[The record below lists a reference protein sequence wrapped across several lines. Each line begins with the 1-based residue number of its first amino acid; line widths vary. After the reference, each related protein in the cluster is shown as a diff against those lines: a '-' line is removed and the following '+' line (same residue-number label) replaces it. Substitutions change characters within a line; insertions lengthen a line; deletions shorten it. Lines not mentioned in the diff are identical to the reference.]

1 MEKNKLKVSE
11 KSCSLRDV
19 LDIIGGKW
27 SMPIIYIL
35 SKGKMRFMEIERS
48 VEGIN
53 TRMLVKELK
62 NMEANG
68 IVTREVFPT
77 VPPTVE
83 YALTEKGAKLLPSI
97 VSLHQWGEEFAN
109 GLKWCVIWKAKSNAL
124 FLNDSYIWIS
134 FDDQKTTQIAIA
146 SRCDMDDESE
156 CGEITERRRYTE
168 G

>member
-1 MEKNKLKVSE
+1 MSYKKITISE
-11 KSCSLRDV
+11 KTCSLRDV

-35 SKGKMRFMEIERS
+35 SKGKMRFKELERS

-68 IVTREVFPT
+68 IVSREVFAT

-83 YALTEKGAKLLPSI
+83 YTLTTKGEKLLPSI
-97 VSLHQWGEEFAN
+97 VSLHKWGQEFT
-109 GLKWCVIWKAKSNAL
+109 V
-124 FLNDSYIWIS
+124 
-134 FDDQKTTQIAIA
+134 
-146 SRCDMDDESE
+146 
-156 CGEITERRRYTE
+156 
-168 G
+168 

>member
-1 MEKNKLKVSE
+1 MSKNKMSISE
-11 KSCSLRDV
+11 KSCSLREV

-35 SKGKMRFMEIERS
+35 SQGKMRFKELERS

-68 IVTREVFPT
+68 IVTRQVFAT

-83 YALTEKGAKLLPSI
+83 YTLTDKGGKLLPSI
-97 VSLHQWGEEFAN
+97 VSLHNWGKEYS
-109 GLKWCVIWKAKSNAL
+109 K
-124 FLNDSYIWIS
+124 
-134 FDDQKTTQIAIA
+134 
-146 SRCDMDDESE
+146 
-156 CGEITERRRYTE
+156 
-168 G
+168 

>member
-1 MEKNKLKVSE
+1 MENNKLKVSE

-35 SKGKMRFMEIERS
+35 SKGKMRFKELERS
-48 VEGIN
+48 IEGIN

-68 IVTREVFPT
+68 IVTRQVFAT

-83 YALTEKGAKLLPSI
+83 YTLTIKGEKLLPSI
-97 VSLHQWGEEFAN
+97 ISLHSWGKEFN
-109 GLKWCVIWKAKSNAL
+109 L
-124 FLNDSYIWIS
+124 
-134 FDDQKTTQIAIA
+134 
-146 SRCDMDDESE
+146 
-156 CGEITERRRYTE
+156 
-168 G
+168 

>member
-1 MEKNKLKVSE
+1 MNDKKIKISE
-11 KSCSLRDV
+11 KTCSLKDV

-35 SKGKMRFMEIERS
+35 SKGKMRFKELERS

-68 IVTREVFPT
+68 IVTREIFAT

-83 YALTEKGAKLLPSI
+83 YTLTTKGEKLLPSI
-97 VSLHQWGEEFAN
+97 YSLHQWGEEFAH
-109 GLKWCVIWKAKSNAL
+109 
-124 FLNDSYIWIS
+124 
-134 FDDQKTTQIAIA
+134 
-146 SRCDMDDESE
+146 E
-156 CGEITERRRYTE
+156 EIM
-168 G
+168 

>member
-1 MEKNKLKVSE
+1 MSDKKIKISE
-11 KSCSLRDV
+11 NTCSLRDV

-35 SKGKMRFMEIERS
+35 SKGKMRFKELERS

-68 IVTREVFPT
+68 IVTREVFAT

-83 YALTEKGAKLLPSI
+83 YTLTVKGEKLLPSI
-97 VSLHQWGEEFAN
+97 VSLHKWGQEFTVMQQ
-109 GLKWCVIWKAKSNAL
+109 LQEKSN
-124 FLNDSYIWIS
+124 
-134 FDDQKTTQIAIA
+134 
-146 SRCDMDDESE
+146 
-156 CGEITERRRYTE
+156 
-168 G
+168 